1 MKRSQIVLFTV
12 FLALTGIIYIVINS
26 NKKDFTKNIKTEKT
40 TEFVPV
46 REVKNTMRRLTLVS
60 YGQITPNS
68 EIMISFEVQGKLEK
82 GDITMKPG
90 TNFRKGQTLFKLNN
104 AEAFYTLSSRKSSL
118 SNLIL
123 NALPDIELDFP
134 SERNKW
140 VTFLNSLKPSNIL
153 PVLPEISSGKER
165 MFLTSRNIISEYY
178 NLKSLEARMEKYF
191 YAAPFSGTVIDLYAE
206 PGSIA
211 NPGAQIAKIAK
222 TGDYEVKVPIS
233 IADINVYKE
242 KSTAEFTNSKDEHIA
257 TGKIIRISNVI
268 NQQTQSADVYYSI
281 KPLRAKSLYNGM
293 FVNVA
298 INKEAPKETM
308 TLPRV
313 AVKNGKVNILE
324 NAKVTSNPVTIVS
337 SKPDSVFVTGLK
349 NGQIVVLEQMIK
361 IDKSVNYEG
370 IFR

>member
-12 FLALTGIIYIVINS
+12 FLALTGIIYIVIDS
-26 NKKDFTKNIKTEKT
+26 NKKEFSKTIKTEKT

-46 REVKNTMRRLTLVS
+46 RKVKNKMRRITLVS
-60 YGQITPNS
+60 YGQITPNA

-90 TNFRKGQTLFKLNN
+90 INFRKGQILFKLNN

-140 VTFLNSLKPSNIL
+140 VNFLNNLKPANIL
-153 PVLPEISSGKER
+153 PALPEVSSGKER

-191 YAAPFSGTVIDLYAE
+191 YSAPFSGTVITLYAE

-222 TGDYEVKVPIS
+222 AGDYEVKVPIS
-233 IADINVYKE
+233 MTDLSLYKE
-242 KSTAEFTNSKDEHIA
+242 KSTAEFTNSSYENIA

-281 KPLRAKSLYNGM
+281 KPLSGKKLYNGM

-298 INKEAPKETM
+298 INREAPKETM

-313 AVKNGKVNILE
+313 AVKNGKVNILD
-324 NAKVTSNPVTIVS
+324 NTKVTSRHVTIVS

-349 NGQIVVLEQMIK
+349 DGHIVVLEQMMK